1 MFGSLEASGEG
12 LWSLLG
18 RSWGLLERSY
28 LPYLPL
34 PLLSE
39 LGPRSRRQLRARVH
53 HPFSLPN
60 FVQIPPFPWL
70 PFLPLPWAVLGSSWA
85 PKSSQVG
92 PKLPP
97 EAPLLRKLRFPKKRA
112 PPCMGTRFWGPGP
125 LRTSSRRLRELFKT
139 ILTGVLFQPHF

>member
-1 MFGSLEASGEG
+1 MFGCLE
-12 LWSLLG
+12 SLLG
-18 RSWGLLERSY
+18 PLGLLLRPPGEAFIYPTY
-28 LPYLPL
+28 LYPSCGSLA
-34 PLLSE
+34 
-39 LGPRSRRQLRARVH
+39 SRDPTVHSCARPT
-53 HPFSLPN
+53 PFSLPI

-125 LRTSSRRLRELFKT
+125 LRTSSRRPRELFKT